1 MENRIQ
7 IRRNVQLLTPLLLGL
22 LGIVILCTGTRQA
35 TADEHAEQGWVELFD
50 GSTLVGWEQ
59 RNGTAHYRI
68 EDGAIV
74 GKTTDGSPNSFL
86 CTTGKYGDFEIEFE
100 VKCDPR
106 LNSGM
111 QIRSKS
117 KADSGRVFGPQV
129 EIESTKA
136 GGLSGYVYGEATG
149 RGWLTKE
156 QDRKRHKYFDDQSWN
171 KYRIV
176 AKGPTIETWINGNKV
191 GTLVDEEAEKT
202 HPEGFIG
209 LQVHGIG
216 RGQGP
221 YEVKWRN
228 IRIKPL

>member
-1 MENRIQ
+1 MSMEK
-7 IRRNVQLLTPLLLGL
+7 QLVG
-22 LGIVILCTGTRQA
+22 
-35 TADEHAEQGWVELFD
+35 D
-50 GSTLVGWEQ
+50 GS
-59 RNGTAHYRI
+59 
-68 EDGAIV
+68 
-74 GKTTDGSPNSFL
+74 
-86 CTTGKYGDFEIEFE
+86 
-100 VKCDPR
+100 
-106 LNSGM
+106 
-111 QIRSKS
+111 
-117 KADSGRVFGPQV
+117 
-129 EIESTKA
+129 
-136 GGLSGYVYGEATG
+136 
-149 RGWLTKE
+149 TKE